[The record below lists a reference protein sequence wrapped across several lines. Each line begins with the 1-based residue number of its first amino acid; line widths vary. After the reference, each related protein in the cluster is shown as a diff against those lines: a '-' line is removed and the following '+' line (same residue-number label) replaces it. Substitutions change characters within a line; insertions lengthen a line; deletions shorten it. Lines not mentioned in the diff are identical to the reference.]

1 MVAKMPDIGRVFDL
15 IFDILWELPIAL
27 GLKRIG
33 SPRILR
39 DGKEW
44 MGFVFLAE
52 SHISIQTKETEMIL
66 DILACRQF
74 SPEIVEL
81 FLKGKNFSNIRMLD

>member
-1 MVAKMPDIGRVFDL
+1 MIAKMPNIDRTFDL
-15 IFDILWELPIAL
+15 IFDILWELPAAL

-33 SPRILR
+33 SPWILR

-52 SHISIQTKETEMIL
+52 SHISIHTKQTEMVL

-74 SPEIVEL
+74 SAEIVEL
-81 FLKGKNFSNIRMLD
+81 FLKEKNFSGIRILN